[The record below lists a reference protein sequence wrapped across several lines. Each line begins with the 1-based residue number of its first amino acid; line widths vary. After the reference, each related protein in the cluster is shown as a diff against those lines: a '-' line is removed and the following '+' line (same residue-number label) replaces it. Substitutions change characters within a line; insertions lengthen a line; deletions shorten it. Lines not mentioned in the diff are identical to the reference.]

1 MNTDISLAAFQKQ
14 WREKNSHNTT
24 TIVDYTFPMDKV
36 TVGNNTYGN
45 LIIRSWGADNE
56 HLTIGNFC
64 SIADNVTFLM
74 GGEHDYTRFLS
85 FPYDAFFVSKQ
96 ADVQAKGPITV
107 GDDVWIGANAII
119 VSNVNI
125 GRGAVIAAGS
135 VVTKDVPP
143 YAIVGGDPAK
153 VIKYRFKPATI
164 EKLMKLDFSKLQPD
178 FFADNRKAL
187 KEMDVDQDIDT
198 LGDLINA
205 YQPKDK
211 D

>member
-1 MNTDISLAAFQKQ
+1 MNTDISLTEFQKQ

-36 TVGNNTYGN
+36 TVGNYTYGN

-56 HLTIGNFC
+56 RLTIGNFC

-74 GGEHDYTRFLS
+74 GGEHDYSRFLS

-107 GDDVWIGANAII
+107 GDDVWIGANTII
-119 VSNVNI
+119 VSNVTI
-125 GRGAVIAAGS
+125 GRGAVIAAGG

-143 YAIVGGDPAK
+143 YAIAGGDPAK
-153 VIKYRFKPATI
+153 VIKYRFKPETI
-164 EKLMKLDFSKLQPD
+164 EKLMQLDFSKLRPD
-178 FFADNRKAL
+178 FFADNRNVL
-187 KEMDVDQDIDT
+187 KEMDIDQNIDT
-198 LGDLINA
+198 LSDLIRN
-205 YQPKDK
+205 YQPKNRN
-211 D
+211 